1 MHGADGAKM
10 RETIVREVKQE
21 MMVTAGKAERLVLD
35 LIEAVPNQY
44 EETEEEREM
53 GGKTV
58 QNMKTFKKKVMVG
71 AIMNK
76 K

>member
-1 MHGADGAKM
+1 M
-10 RETIVREVKQE
+10 RETIIREVKQE

>member
-10 RETIVREVKQE
+10 RETIIREVKQE

-35 LIEAVPNQY
+35 IIEAVPNQY

>member
-10 RETIVREVKQE
+10 RETIIREVKQE

>member
-10 RETIVREVKQE
+10 RETIIREVKQE

-58 QNMKTFKKKVMVG
+58 QNMKTLKKKVMVG